1 MSVPSESDVGMI
13 GRDEHRNPIWVRGDG
28 PYADMPG
35 LTPAPVVEAPAAA
48 TEPEETEAKADAG
61 AGAATDAGTAE
72 EVDPFDEDEA
82 LAAAAEEEAAAE
94 AADVPPERP
103 AGLVGSFCGNPIWV
117 RGDGPYGDLKGLT
130 AAPFIEPS
138 AGPAESIGDDGED
151 AEDEDEDD
159 EDEEAAADRD
169 RGRGSERFAKSD
181 DGGERNRDGRQDP
194 SNRRGQ
200 TQGGGGGGA
209 GAVASTSVWVG
220 KLPKDI
226 TMQVLHDAFK
236 HFGDIIGV
244 NLQPRQPG
252 DNSDG
257 CGVVNFANPTAARAA
272 LQMMQGAEVGGS
284 RVHVRPVA
292 DPNSGMNG
300 GRRGGGN
307 AATADGGGG
316 RMIPSRS
323 SCSVMDLSAGGMGG
337 ILVRD
342 ARRCG

>member
-1 MSVPSESDVGMI
+1 MI

-35 LTPAPVVEAPAAA
+35 LAPAPVVEAEAAA
-48 TEPEETEAKADAG
+48 TIEPEETEAKTG
-61 AGAATDAGTAE
+61 AGTGAAADAGTAE

-117 RGDGPYGDLKGLT
+117 RGDGPYADLKGLT

-138 AGPAESIGDDGED
+138 AGPSESIGGDGED

-181 DGGERNRDGRQDP
+181 DGGERNRDGRQDS

-200 TQGGGGGGA
+200 SQRGGGGG

-220 KLPKDI
+220 KLPTDV

-272 LQMMQGAEVGGS
+272 MQMMQGAEVGGS
-284 RVHVRPVA
+284 RIHVRPVA

-307 AATADGGGG
+307 ASGERRIPVAGDGDNWEC
-316 RMIPSRS
+316 PSCDNVNCAPHS
-323 SCSVMDLSAGGMGG
+323 LWSG
-337 ILVRD
+337 ITVVVSTHR
-342 ARRCG
+342 ARRQR